1 MRKIQGTC
9 CISWYKG
16 IMTLKRET
24 NTAELLLIK
33 LAHQPPFCFAV
44 WKTSLSREIQ
54 WYLISG
60 KTGHDCWFFC
70 PGCTHYVN
78 MNQGLY
84 LLFHYYVRVQPD
96 CYFVIGRTQET
107 SVFSKSTPN
116 KQCIL
121 RNIEIKFTCPTNWQL
136 QYVVGCV

>member
-16 IMTLKRET
+16 IMTLEREI

-33 LAHQPPFCFAV
+33 LAHQPLFCFAV
-44 WKTSLSREIQ
+44 WKTSLNREIQ

-84 LLFHYYVRVQPD
+84 LLFHYLRQGAASLIAISWLD
-96 CYFVIGRTQET
+96 GHKKRRCFLSQRRIN
-107 SVFSKSTPN
+107 SVFLGISK
-116 KQCIL
+116 
-121 RNIEIKFTCPTNWQL
+121 
-136 QYVVGCV
+136 